1 MNMNIQTG
9 GFFGLLWLIVVVYA
23 VIKVVG
29 SRASTGTKVLWTVLI
44 LVLPVLGVILWFL
57 LGPK

>member
-9 GFFGLLWLIVVVYA
+9 GLFGLLWLIAVVYA
-23 VIKVVG
+23 IIKVLG
-29 SRASTGTKVLWTVLI
+29 SSASTGTKVLWTVLI